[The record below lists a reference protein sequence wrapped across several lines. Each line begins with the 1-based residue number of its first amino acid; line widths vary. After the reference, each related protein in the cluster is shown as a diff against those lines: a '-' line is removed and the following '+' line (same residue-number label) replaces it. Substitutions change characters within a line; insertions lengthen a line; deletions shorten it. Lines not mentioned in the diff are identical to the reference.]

1 MIRIIC
7 YWLAILSLSLL
18 TAPAIA
24 APAPRVAFL
33 VGNWD
38 YDGNKVPSAAAVPN
52 YLKDLNTPCQGTAKV
67 EAELKALDFTV
78 SSYCNLTRSQFQ
90 DNFDTFSRGLANLP
104 RGSIVFIYY
113 AGHGA
118 QYHGNVYSLP
128 VAFDVDLAGLAN
140 ATDQVRTK
148 TLNADGNNISHIL
161 NSLPDSS
168 TGIRVVLSIY
178 SCRDAPFP
186 GDPAYNENVM
196 PEAGPNVL
204 VQYST
209 TAGYETPDELTYA
222 NQLSQELAKGN
233 DIATVITQVE
243 GWYYREYDAGRRDS
257 YPQLFTGAA
266 FTSYKFEPLSLG
278 TDHPPSHASIP
289 APIPVPTGVDKN
301 SKLTIQGFIAGRIK
315 LDFLWCQGEGGDQR
329 FAQAMQIAQAVKA
342 RSKEFDVGRIR
353 VLPLSVE
360 LNHHGNYNAYRNLMR
375 YDAVLPYEKPL
386 LDKVA
391 RAFPDVN
398 FLPVRGVGVT
408 LPGHKMPEPTLY
420 YVSAFLCEG
429 AP

>member
-1 MIRIIC
+1 MMRIIF
-7 YWLAILSLSLL
+7 YWLAALTLL
-18 TAPAIA
+18 LLAQPASAAP
-24 APAPRVAFL
+24 PAPRVAFL

-38 YDGNKVPSAAAVPN
+38 YDGNNQQTDAAVPN
-52 YLKDLNTPCQGTAKV
+52 YLKDLTTPCKGTAQV
-67 EAELKALDFTV
+67 EAQLKALDFAV

-90 DNFDTFSRGLANLP
+90 DNFDAFSRGLAALP

-118 QYHGNVYSLP
+118 QYHGNVFSLP
-128 VAFDVDLAGLAN
+128 VAFDVDLAGLVQSPDA
-140 ATDQVRTK
+140 VRTK
-148 TLNADGNNISHIL
+148 TLNTDANNISRIL
-161 NSLPDSS
+161 KSLPDSS

-178 SCRDAPFP
+178 ACRDAPFP
-186 GDPAYNENVM
+186 GEAAYNEDVM

-209 TAGYETPDELTYA
+209 TAGYQTPDEITYA
-222 NQLSQELAKGN
+222 DRLSQELAKGS

-257 YPQLFTGAA
+257 YPVMFTGAA
-266 FTSYKFEPLSLG
+266 FTSYKPEPLSLG
-278 TDHPPSHASIP
+278 VEHSAPQASS
-289 APIPVPTGVDKN
+289 PIPMPMGLDKN
-301 SKLTIQGFIAGRIK
+301 SKLTIQAFIAGRIK

-329 FAQAMQIAQAVKA
+329 FAQAMQIAQAVKE
-342 RSKEFDVGRIR
+342 RSKEFGVGRIR

-375 YDAVLPYEKPL
+375 YDAILPYEKPM

-391 RAFPDVN
+391 RAFPDAN

-408 LPGHKMPEPTLY
+408 RPGETKPKPTEY